1 MSELQLR
8 ADLLTALRILE
19 ANGIIDFN
27 GHASLRQGAGALIN
41 SGRSVRSRLTDA
53 DLIAVD
59 GGGQGQPGDD
69 APPMEVHLH
78 TEIYRRRPD
87 VGAIVHGHPTWSTL
101 LSSTG
106 TPYAPV
112 YPQGALIGAPP
123 VFGSPRS
130 INKPDIGGQVAELLG
145 AGCAVLM
152 RAHGMVIAAADIRT
166 ATVLAL
172 YLEENAR
179 RQCLAAP
186 LGAPYKFSQEEI
198 EGCRA
203 GLNKPNLFAKAW
215 DYYAAKL
222 PES

>member
-1 MSELQLR
+1 MTESQSR
-8 ADLLTALRILE
+8 GDLLTALKILE

-27 GHASLRQGAGALIN
+27 GHASIRQGASALIN
-41 SGRSVRSRLTDA
+41 SGRSVRSRLNDA
-53 DLIAVD
+53 DLVTVD
-59 GGGQGQPGDD
+59 ADGQGQEGAD

-78 TEIYRRRPD
+78 TAIYRRRMD
-87 VGAIVHGHPTWSTL
+87 VGAVVHGHPTWSTL
-101 LSSTG
+101 LSSTR
-106 TPYAPV
+106 TPYAAV
-112 YPQGALIGAPP
+112 YPQGALIGSPP

-130 INKPDIGGQVAELLG
+130 INTPDIGGQVAELLG
-145 AGCAVLM
+145 NGCAVLM

-166 ATVLAL
+166 VTVLAL

-186 LGAPYKFSQEEI
+186 LGKPYHFSPDEI
-198 EGCRA
+198 EACRK

-222 PES
+222 PT